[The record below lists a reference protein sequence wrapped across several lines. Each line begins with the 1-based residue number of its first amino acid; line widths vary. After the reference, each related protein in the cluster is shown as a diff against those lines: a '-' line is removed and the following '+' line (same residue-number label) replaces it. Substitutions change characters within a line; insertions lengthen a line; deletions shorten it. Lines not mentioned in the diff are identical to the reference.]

1 MKKYNPLTL
10 VTAGVLAVIFAFML
24 FAFQVRSTEVA
35 VVTTL
40 GRFSRSINGLEN
52 PDLYWRLPWPIQK
65 VYKFDNRI
73 EVYEKKLEQT
83 TTADALNLMVSVY
96 VGWRIADPRVFLEAL
111 NGDVSRAEATLDPL
125 VRNVKNVVISRHP
138 FSDLVSTNA
147 AAVKFDQIEQ
157 EILAGVKDQA
167 RQIYGMQIELLG
179 IKQLQLP
186 ESITTAV
193 FNRMKQERQTKI
205 QEFRSQGES
214 RASIIRAEA
223 NAETNRT
230 LTMAQAEATRI
241 NGAAEKEAAQ
251 YYSVFNQEPN
261 LYIFMKSLNVLE
273 AATREKTT
281 LILDP
286 SMAPFNL
293 LIGHPAET
301 PAAKSVNR

>member
-10 VTAGVLAVIFAFML
+10 ITAGLLLVIFAFML

-35 VVTTL
+35 VVTTW
-40 GRFSRSINGLEN
+40 GRFARSITE

-83 TTADALNLMVSVY
+83 TTSDALNLMVSVY
-96 VGWRIADPRVFLEAL
+96 VGWRIADPRVFLETL
-111 NGDVSRAEATLDPL
+111 NGDISRAEATLDPL
-125 VRNVKNVVISRHP
+125 VRNVKNGVIARHP

-157 EILAGVKDQA
+157 EMLADIKDRA
-167 RQIYGMQIELLG
+167 EKNYGMKIELLG

-205 QEFRSQGES
+205 QEFRSQGDM
-214 RASIIRAEA
+214 RASIIRADA
-223 NAETNRT
+223 NNETNRM
-230 LTMAQAEATRI
+230 LTVAQAEATKI
-241 NGAAEKEAAQ
+241 KGDAEREAAQ
-251 YYSVFNQEPN
+251 YYSVFNEEPN
-261 LYIFMKSLNVLE
+261 LYIFLKSLTALE

-281 LILDP
+281 LIVDP
-286 SMAPFNL
+286 NAPPFNL
-293 LIGHPAET
+293 LRSGAGQAEPT
-301 PAAKSVNR
+301 K